1 MTLTAIESEPS
12 GMSQRP
18 RAVTY
23 LGRMRSPKVSGQP
36 HIIVFSALHFHKRS
50 SLIADFQTWRKILVS
65 VLGNFCRADLEE
77 SCSSNIVIN
86 PALSPTQT
94 FPGHLDKLRQT
105 HRLLLLLLSTKLL
118 SNKKHRHRRNVTSH
132 HSLSFSSQDNFH
144 H

>member
-86 PALSPTQT
+86 PSPAAQT
-94 FPGHLDKLRQT
+94 FPRHSDKLRPT
-105 HRLLLLLLSTKLL
+105 YRLLVSGHPRSVRTL
-118 SNKKHRHRRNVTSH
+118 
-132 HSLSFSSQDNFH
+132 NF
-144 H
+144 